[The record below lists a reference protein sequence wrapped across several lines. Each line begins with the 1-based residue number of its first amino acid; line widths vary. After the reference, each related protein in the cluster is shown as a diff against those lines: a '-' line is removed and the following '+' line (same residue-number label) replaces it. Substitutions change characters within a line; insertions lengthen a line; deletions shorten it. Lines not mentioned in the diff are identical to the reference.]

1 MLHNDKELFEQV
13 VLKTSEHMGIEASII
28 EKDYF
33 VTLFLKEISKV
44 LPGII
49 FKGGTSLSKCHK
61 LIKRFSEDID
71 LNIEYEIKATEGQ
84 RKKLKKTILSVI
96 EALNLELTTPDDVRS
111 RRDYNKY
118 IVDFPTVFKSEAL
131 KQHLIVETAVYIK
144 AYPNETMEATS
155 LIYDYLSEQGFDDL
169 ITEHDLQ
176 PFSLMVQSAE
186 RTFVD
191 KIFALGDYY
200 LDDKVREHSR
210 HIYDLHKLIQVVAID
225 DNLKMLV
232 QQVRQERKG
241 HKQCL
246 SAQDGIDLKDLL
258 LKIINEEAYRSDYES
273 ITETLL
279 FEDVPYK
286 QAILTLQK
294 ICDSNLF

>member
-13 VLKTSEHMGIEASII
+13 ILKTSECMGVDASII

-33 VTLFLKEISKV
+33 VTLFLKELSKV

-71 LNIEYEIKATEGQ
+71 LNIQYETRATEGQ
-84 RKKLKKTILSVI
+84 RKKLKKTIISTI
-96 EALNLELTTPDDVRS
+96 GNLNLELTNPDNVRS

-118 IVDFPTVFKSEAL
+118 IVDFPTVFKSDAL

-155 LIYDYLSEQGFDDL
+155 LIYDYLLEQGFEDL
-169 ITEHDLQ
+169 IAEHNLQ
-176 PFSLMVQSAE
+176 PFSLMVQSAK

-191 KIFALGDYY
+191 KIFALCDYY

-210 HIYDLHKLIQVVAID
+210 HIYDLYKLIQVVSID
-225 DNLKMLV
+225 DDLKILV
-232 QQVRQERKG
+232 QQVREERKG
-241 HKQCL
+241 YKRCL
-246 SAQDGIDLKDLL
+246 SAQDGVNLKDLIL
-258 LKIINEEAYRSDYES
+258 EIINKEVYRADYEA

-279 FEDVPYK
+279 FEDVSYA
-286 QAILTLQK
+286 QAISALKK
-294 ICDSNLF
+294 IYDSDLL

>member
-96 EALNLELTTPDDVRS
+96 EALNLELTNPDDVRS

>member
-13 VLKTSEHMGIEASII
+13 VLKTSEHMGIEAGII

-96 EALNLELTTPDDVRS
+96 EALNLELTNPDDVRS

-225 DNLKMLV
+225 DNLKKLV

>member
-13 VLKTSEHMGIEASII
+13 ILKTSEHMGIEAGIV

-33 VTLFLKEISKV
+33 VILFLKEISKV

-71 LNIEYEIKATEGQ
+71 LNIEYETKATEGQ
-84 RKKLKKTILSVI
+84 RKNLKKTILSVI
-96 EALNLELTTPDDVRS
+96 EGLDLELTNPDDVRS

-118 IVDFPTVFKSEAL
+118 IVDFPTVFKSGAL

-144 AYPNETMEATS
+144 AYPNETMAATS

-169 ITEHDLQ
+169 IEEYDLK

-210 HIYDLHKLIQVVAID
+210 HIYDLYKLMQVVQID
-225 DNLKMLV
+225 DELKMLV
-232 QQVRQERKG
+232 QQVRQERKS

-258 LKIINEEAYRSDYES
+258 LKIINEEAYRADYES

-286 QAILTLQK
+286 QAIITLQK

>member
-1 MLHNDKELFEQV
+1 VLHNDKELFEQV
-13 VLKTSEHMGIEASII
+13 VLKTSEYMGIEASIV

-71 LNIEYEIKATEGQ
+71 LNIEYETKATEGQ
-84 RKKLKKTILSVI
+84 RKNLKKTILSVI
-96 EALNLELTTPDDVRS
+96 EHLDLELTNPDDVRS

-118 IVDFPTVFKSEAL
+118 IVDFPTVFNSDAL
-131 KQHLIVETAVYIK
+131 KKHLIVETAVYIK

-155 LIYDYLSEQGFDDL
+155 LIYDYLLEQGFDDL
-169 ITEHDLQ
+169 IEEYDLQ

-210 HIYDLHKLIQVVAID
+210 HIYDLYKLMQVVHID
-225 DNLKMLV
+225 DDLKLLV
-232 QQVRQERKG
+232 QQVRQERKA

-246 SAQDGIDLKDLL
+246 SAQDGIDLKELL
-258 LKIINEEAYRSDYES
+258 LKIINEEVYRADYES
-273 ITETLL
+273 ITEILL

-286 QAILTLQK
+286 HAILTLQK
-294 ICDSNLF
+294 ICDSDIF

>member
-13 VLKTSEHMGIEASII
+13 VLKTSEYMEIEASII

-71 LNIEYEIKATEGQ
+71 LNIEYETKATEGQ

-96 EALNLELTTPDDVRS
+96 EALNLELTNPDDVRS

-144 AYPNETMEATS
+144 AYPNEKMEAAS
-155 LIYDYLSEQGFDDL
+155 FIYDYLSEQGFNDL
-169 ITEHDLQ
+169 IAEHDLQ

-258 LKIINEEAYRSDYES
+258 LEIVNKEAYRSDYES

-294 ICDSNLF
+294 ICESNLF